1 MSQVIW
7 TVLSS
12 FGRLA
17 IIAVIMAAFGVG
29 FAGTIYLSL
38 RSPEVEVPDIVSK
51 DRFDGEATLRDA
63 GLNVRVRA
71 ARFKAGVKSGMI
83 LDQSPRPGEVV
94 KVGQTVAVVLS
105 REPKDGEAPAAED
118 EGIGD
123 VAKAEGDKVVAPGSS
138 VSKND
143 NQNRAPRNRNANRNT
158 ANKNAN
164 TNTANANVNRN
175 VNANRNA
182 NVAVRNANTASGNT
196 NQNTNNR
203 NAVRN
208 ASNVNRRP
216 PAAATPAPKPAATN
230 PAAPKP

>member
-1 MSQVIW
+1 
-7 TVLSS
+7 
-12 FGRLA
+12 
-17 IIAVIMAAFGVG
+17 MAAFGVG
-29 FAGTIYLSL
+29 LAGTIYLSL

-51 DRFDGEATLRDA
+51 DRFDGEAALRDA

-71 ARFKAGVKSGMI
+71 ARFKAGVKSGMV

-118 EGIGD
+118 EGVGD
-123 VAKAEGDKVVAPGSS
+123 VARAEGDKAVLPGSS
-138 VSKND
+138 VNKNG

-175 VNANRNA
+175 ANRNA
-182 NVAVRNANTASGNT
+182 NVAVRNANTASGNA

-208 ASNVNRRP
+208 ASDVNRRP
-216 PAAATPAPKPAATN
+216 PAAATPAPKPAAAN